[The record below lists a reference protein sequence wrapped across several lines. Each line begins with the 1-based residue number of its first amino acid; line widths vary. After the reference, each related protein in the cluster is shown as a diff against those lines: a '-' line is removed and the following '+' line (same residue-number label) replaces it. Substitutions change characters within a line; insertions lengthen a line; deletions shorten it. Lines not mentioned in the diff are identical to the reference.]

1 MKQSVCYV
9 KLPTHLRGSLMIE
22 VLVAIGIAA
31 FAIAGLATLQSK
43 TLREL
48 RGNQEIMSSSVIL
61 SDATERLLLTSY
73 DEVSQFID
81 GASVSNSVIEDDL
94 SELQQNVENLRREI
108 TFKEATCTSG
118 KGIVIT
124 VKEKDEAIFDTAIG
138 ADTVSQTLCFYDEG

>member
-1 MKQSVCYV
+1 MKYPIRYAT
-9 KLPTHLRGSLMIE
+9 LPTHLRGSLMIE

-61 SDATERLLLTSY
+61 SDAAERLLLASY
-73 DEVSQFID
+73 DDVSQFID

-94 SELQQNVENLRREI
+94 SELQQNVENLRRVI

-118 KGIVIT
+118 KGVVIT
-124 VKEKDEAIFDTAIG
+124 VKEKEDAVFDTTLG